1 MRKWILLRP
10 ISIVAVAMVVFFSS
24 TSAFVEAAMIETG
37 ESLARQAAQ
46 LDRQKLQHLLERSDV
61 RNQLAAWGVQPE
73 EARAVVD
80 SLTDAEIRAMA
91 GNMETLPAGGSAV
104 GVIVGATLVV
114 FLVLLITDILGYTNV
129 FPFVKNG
136 L

>member
-10 ISIVAVAMVVFFSS
+10 ISILVIATVVFFSS
-24 TSAFVEAAMIETG
+24 TSAFVQAAMIGTG

-46 LDRQKLQHLLERSDV
+46 MDRQKLAYLLERSDV

-73 EARAVVD
+73 EAQAVID
-80 SLTDAEIRAMA
+80 NLTDAEIRAMA
-91 GNMETLPAGGSAV
+91 GNMENLPAGGNAV
-104 GVIVGATLVV
+104 GVIVGAALVV

-129 FPFVKNG
+129 FPFVE
-136 L
+136 

>member
-10 ISIVAVAMVVFFSS
+10 ISILVIATVVFFSS
-24 TSAFVEAAMIETG
+24 TSAFVQAAMIGTG

-46 LDRQKLQHLLERSDV
+46 MDRQKLQHLLERSDV

-73 EARAVVD
+73 EAQSVID
-80 SLTDAEIRAMA
+80 NLTDAEIRTMA
-91 GNMETLPAGGSAV
+91 GNMESLPAGGNAV
-104 GVIVGATLVV
+104 GVIVGAALVV

-129 FPFVKNG
+129 FPFVK
-136 L
+136 

>member
-10 ISIVAVAMVVFFSS
+10 ISILVIATVVFFSS
-24 TSAFVEAAMIETG
+24 TSAFVQAAMIGTG

-46 LDRQKLQHLLERSDV
+46 MDRQKLAYLLERSDV

-73 EARAVVD
+73 EAQAVID
-80 SLTDAEIRAMA
+80 NLTDAEIRAMA
-91 GNMETLPAGGSAV
+91 GNMESLPAGGNAV
-104 GVIVGATLVV
+104 GVIVGAALVV

-129 FPFVKNG
+129 FPFVE
-136 L
+136 

>member
-10 ISIVAVAMVVFFSS
+10 ISILVIATVVFFSS
-24 TSAFVEAAMIETG
+24 TSAFVQAAMIGTG

-46 LDRQKLQHLLERSDV
+46 MDRQKLQHLLERSDV

-73 EARAVVD
+73 EAQAVID
-80 SLTDAEIRAMA
+80 NLTDAEIRTMA
-91 GNMETLPAGGSAV
+91 GNMESLPAGGNAV
-104 GVIVGATLVV
+104 GVIVGAALVV

-129 FPFVKNG
+129 FPFVK
-136 L
+136 